1 MALVLKNTKT
11 LITPENLSL
20 NILIHGFP
28 GSGKTAFYADAPE
41 LGVAACETGMGNGLA
56 TIAAKGVDYV
66 EPKSY
71 ADFDALCSLVEP
83 AEFKTKKTIALDS
96 LSDMAS
102 TFIKDYAL
110 SFARAKGATQK
121 RQSGIPELDDY
132 GVMGEVT
139 RRLVRK
145 LIDSKKHI
153 IATAT
158 TTIQMPDADTGV
170 GQMLVKP
177 NLPGQLSLGASA
189 MFDIVL
195 LVRTRSK
202 LRDPKDPKS
211 RFTEHYITSKGSD
224 GIIAKCRHNE
234 VVGAPL
240 LPDEFVLDA
249 KNGIGTFNW
258 VLERIK
264 TGYADAAKKQ
274 AA

>member
-11 LITPENLSL
+11 LIHPDNLSL

-28 GSGKTAFYADAPE
+28 GSGKTAFYSDAE
-41 LGVAACETGMGNGLA
+41 GLGVAACETGMGNGLA
-56 TIAAKGVDYV
+56 TIASKGIDYV

-71 ADFDALCSLVEP
+71 ADFDSICSLVAP
-83 AEFKTKKTIALDS
+83 VEFKEKKVIALDS
-96 LSDMAS
+96 LSDMTG

-110 SFARAKGATQK
+110 SFPRAKGATEK
-121 RQSGIPELDDY
+121 RKSGIPELDDY

-177 NLPGQLSLGASA
+177 NLPGQLSLGAAA

-195 LVRTRSK
+195 CVRTRSK
-202 LRDPKDPKS
+202 LKTPGDPKS
-211 RFTEHYITSKGSD
+211 RYTEHYITSKGND
-224 GIIAKCRHNE
+224 GLIAKCRHNE

-264 TGYADAAKKQ
+264 AGYAEALKK
-274 AA
+274 AV